1 MFPVPMPAYRRAPP
15 DNGKIVDL
23 DSTNGTFVN
32 GNRLSPNVPAV
43 FSIGDIVRI
52 ANLDFKVNRFGWN
65 RDILIVGCNH

>member
-1 MFPVPMPAYRRAPP
+1 M
-15 DNGKIVDL
+15 DL

-52 ANLDFKVNRFGWN
+52 ANLDFKVE
-65 RDILIVGCNH
+65 